1 MKRLPEGI
9 RRLTNLQR
17 LDSFMVAKD
26 EEGASNIEEL
36 KELCY
41 LCGEL
46 TSENLDVVGTKK
58 RPSILVSS

>member
-26 EEGASNIEEL
+26 EEGPSNIEEL
-36 KELCY
+36 KELCN

-46 TSENLDVVGTKK
+46 N
-58 RPSILVSS
+58 